1 MFSRGKLLVQMCVE
15 DSNNKNGLPDK
26 SSEIVTNTTNIQ
38 NSNNVDN
45 NYSTMISVQSLFED
59 NPLDESSGIITN
71 TMTIE
76 NSNADDD
83 FIVEMQPVL
92 QETMFQW
99 IIHIIMMLHAGLFPR
114 TSKTASMI
122 ANENQQNVSITD
134 DLLSEDSSEDEYQ
147 PSHTESS
154 FSDNDEE
161 DTRHDGYDQGNS
173 IIPNAR
179 KKKGIGRTKLTEETK
194 STKRK
199 RNPTSWKRNKRH

>member
-92 QETMFQW
+92 QGYYNF
-99 IIHIIMMLHAGLFPR
+99 LH
-114 TSKTASMI
+114 
-122 ANENQQNVSITD
+122 
-134 DLLSEDSSEDEYQ
+134 
-147 PSHTESS
+147 H
-154 FSDNDEE
+154 
-161 DTRHDGYDQGNS
+161 
-173 IIPNAR
+173 
-179 KKKGIGRTKLTEETK
+179 
-194 STKRK
+194 
-199 RNPTSWKRNKRH
+199 